1 LQHCL
6 TGLNKEYHMI
16 RLSLP
21 KEPYWLDL
29 PHDVRVLVRPLDTS
43 LYEAARHKGA
53 RLAQRLISDHAEI
66 TLAGGTVGEL
76 PDLNDPDAI
85 TGLSQFLFTQALAT
99 LAITVWE
106 GVLDSES
113 APCPINETSVAMLMR
128 IPSIADE
135 FLRKYTKPHHDVLF
149 EGNASGPAPNGTLAT
164 GPHTAPTA
172 APKTHPAP
180 AAE

>member
-1 LQHCL
+1 
-6 TGLNKEYHMI
+6 MI

-53 RLAQRLISDHAEI
+53 RLAQKLISDHTEI
-66 TLAGGTVGEL
+66 TLAGGTVSQL
-76 PDLNDPDAI
+76 PDLNDQDAI
-85 TGLSQFLFTQALAT
+85 TGVSQFLFTQALAT
-99 LAITVWE
+99 LSIMEWT
-106 GVLDSES
+106 GVLDAENT
-113 APCPINETSVAMLMR
+113 PCPVNGTSIAMLMR

-135 FLRKYTKPHHDVLF
+135 FLRKYTKPHRDVLS
-149 EGNASGPAPNGTLAT
+149 EGNASGSAQNGISAT

-172 APKTHPAP
+172 APKTPPAP
-180 AAE
+180 VAE

>member
-1 LQHCL
+1 
-6 TGLNKEYHMI
+6 MI

-29 PHDVRVLVRPLDTS
+29 PHDVRLQVRPLDTS

-85 TGLSQFLFTQALAT
+85 NGLSQFLFTQALAT
-99 LAITVWE
+99 LAIMTWE
-106 GVLDSES
+106 GVLDDKN
-113 APCPINETSVAMLMR
+113 APCPVNETSVAMLMR

-135 FLRKYTKPHHDVLF
+135 FLRKYTKPHHDVLA
-149 EGNASGPAPNGTLAT
+149 EGNGSGLAPNGISAA
-164 GPHTAPTA
+164 GPNIAPDAAPTT
-172 APKTHPAP
+172 PPAP